1 MIYWGC
7 FREVEDS
14 FVGLT
19 GIWSDLGVVLLN
31 KVNCWNIFSQRL
43 DFIKES
49 FTFATCFSWY

>member
-1 MIYWGC
+1 MIYWRC

-31 KVNCWNIFSQRL
+31 KVN
-43 DFIKES
+43 
-49 FTFATCFSWY
+49 